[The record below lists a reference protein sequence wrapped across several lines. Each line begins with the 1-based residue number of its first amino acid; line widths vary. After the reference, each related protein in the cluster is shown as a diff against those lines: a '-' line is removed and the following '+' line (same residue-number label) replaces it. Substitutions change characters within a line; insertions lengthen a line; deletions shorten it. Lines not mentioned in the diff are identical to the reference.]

1 MNPIVVNNDEQNLS
15 CPIKLRAHLHANT
28 RIDDSAFLPPVTSDD
43 DGKILTVIDGKWSLG
58 YSTIKEYEGPYDVIP
73 IFKND
78 ITLKTFGKL
87 MSKDV
92 SVKKIPQ
99 QRAENAA
106 GGITLILGGVDED
119 IDWSN

>member
-1 MNPIVVNNDEQNLS
+1 MDPIIVNNDNQELS

-78 ITLKTFGKL
+78 ITLNTLGKL

-92 SVKKIPQ
+92 SVKKVPQ
-99 QRAENAA
+99 QRAENEA

-119 IDWSN
+119 IDWFN

>member
-15 CPIKLRAHLHANT
+15 CSLKLRAHLHANT

-78 ITLKTFGKL
+78 ITLNTFGKL

-99 QRAENAA
+99 QRAKNAA

>member
-28 RIDDSAFLPPVTSDD
+28 RIDDSAFLPPVTNDD

-58 YSTIKEYEGPYDVIP
+58 YSIIKEYEGPYDVTP
-73 IFKND
+73 LFKDD
-78 ITLKTFGKL
+78 ITLNTLGKL

-92 SVKKIPQ
+92 SVKKMPHEI
-99 QRAENAA
+99 RENAA
-106 GGITLILGGVDED
+106 GGLTLTLGGVDEK

>member
-1 MNPIVVNNDEQNLS
+1 MNPIIVNNDEQNLN

-78 ITLKTFGKL
+78 ITLNTFGKL

>member
-1 MNPIVVNNDEQNLS
+1 MNPIVVNNDEQNLN

-78 ITLKTFGKL
+78 ITLNTFGKL